1 MKLFYNSYCVVCSF
15 NFLTLKLYYKSRLPI
30 AEFSV
35 YDCIEYCTVP
45 VLED

>member
-1 MKLFYNSYCVVCSF
+1 MSYEAF
-15 NFLTLKLYYKSRLPI
+15 FIILTVPYYYKSRLPI